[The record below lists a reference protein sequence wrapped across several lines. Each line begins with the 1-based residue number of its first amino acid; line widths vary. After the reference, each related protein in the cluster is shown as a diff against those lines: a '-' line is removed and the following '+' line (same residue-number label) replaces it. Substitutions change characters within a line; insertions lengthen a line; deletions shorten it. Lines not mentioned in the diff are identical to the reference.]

1 LVNQSNSQ
9 KIFGGKMAKKKEQTK
24 KTNQKRKREEVETKS
39 KKVKENDKKD
49 TNFENL
55 SSSLNSIAE
64 SQTSATTDEDFRT
77 LFKEEYLEET
87 ATIPLIR
94 KLRVC
99 FIFLISFRKSTLHFQ
114 KLLKKNLIQNYGTK
128 TFQISLSQR
137 NSSTTKTRKSNS

>member
-1 LVNQSNSQ
+1 
-9 KIFGGKMAKKKEQTK
+9 MAKKKEQTK

-77 LFKEEYLEET
+77 LLNEEYLEET

-99 FIFLISFRKSTLHFQ
+99 FIF
-114 KLLKKNLIQNYGTK
+114 
-128 TFQISLSQR
+128 
-137 NSSTTKTRKSNS
+137 